1 MIFEECITTFNIRP
15 SWRLYVL
22 VSNHELVIDS
32 CMLELWRLTS
42 LILNNYGQ
50 QKFPLKTFC
59 YVVYLQMQR
68 SNCRY
73 LNHITTKTTTTA
85 TKTYNESQEKSAYGD
100 DLTLQLACTQ
110 NRYRLIIV
118 MITVTE
124 LWWHN
129 IYIFN

>member
-1 MIFEECITTFNIRP
+1 
-15 SWRLYVL
+15 
-22 VSNHELVIDS
+22 
-32 CMLELWRLTS
+32 
-42 LILNNYGQ
+42 
-50 QKFPLKTFC
+50 
-59 YVVYLQMQR
+59 MQR

-73 LNHITTKTTTTA
+73 LNHITATTTA
-85 TKTYNESQEKSAYGD
+85 TTKTYNESQEKSAYGD